1 MVKRIVGEADFS
13 SPRRPPKAPPLNPL
27 ERILLGAA
35 LHVPVY
41 GRRLRGLIAA
51 AEKGERL
58 ERKLNEPV
66 VPSPDEP
73 TLAFAPPGHFYS
85 PIPSPKEIEKHAARL
100 FDRSLKEIPGVDLA
114 IDGQLALVEEFAG
127 YYAEQPFTA
136 QPEEGRRFG
145 LRNGFFEY
153 SDALFLYGMMR
164 KAKPKRI
171 VEIGSGNSSA
181 CMLDVNERFFASAI
195 DLTFVEPYTK
205 SLRSKLKPGDEER
218 IAIVERPLETVG
230 LELFS
235 SLEPNDILFV
245 DCSHV
250 VKAGSD
256 AQYLF
261 AEILPAIKPGVI
273 VHVHDIFYPFE
284 YPREWIA
291 EGRYWNEAYVLRSF
305 LQFNDSFRILAWVHL
320 LWERFPERLFAAM
333 PLCRENC
340 GGSFWMVRT
349 K

>member
-1 MVKRIVGEADFS
+1 VERFDLLS
-13 SPRRPPKAPPLNPL
+13 DPQRSRSPARAAPLNAL
-27 ERILLGAA
+27 DRILLGAA

-41 GRRLRGLIAA
+41 GQRLRGLIAA
-51 AEKGERL
+51 GEHAQRL
-58 ERKLNEPV
+58 ERKLSEPV
-66 VPSPDEP
+66 APSPDEP

-85 PIPSPKEIEKHAARL
+85 PIPSPKEIERHAARL

-114 IDGQLALVEEFAG
+114 LDDQLALVQEFAG

-136 QPEEGRRFG
+136 QPENGRRFG

-153 SDALFLYGMMR
+153 SDAFFLYGMMR

-181 CMLDVNERFFASAI
+181 CMLDVNELFFENRI
-195 DLTFVEPYTK
+195 DLTFIEPYAD
-205 SLRSKLKPGDEER
+205 SLRSKFRPGDEER
-218 IAIVERPLETVG
+218 VTVVERPLETVAIDV
-230 LELFS
+230 FS
-235 SLEPNDILFV
+235 SLQPNDILFV

-261 AEILPAIKPGVI
+261 AEILPAVQPGVI

-305 LQFNDSFRILAWVHL
+305 LQFNSAFRILAWVHL
-320 LWERFPERLFAAM
+320 LWERFPEQLFAAM
-333 PLCRENC
+333 PQCRENC

-349 K
+349 R

>member
-1 MVKRIVGEADFS
+1 M
-13 SPRRPPKAPPLNPL
+13 
-27 ERILLGAA
+27 
-35 LHVPVY
+35 Y
-41 GRRLRGLIAA
+41 GKRLRGLISA
-51 AEKGERL
+51 AERGDRL

-85 PIPSPKEIEKHAARL
+85 PIPSPKEIEKHADRL
-100 FDRSLKEIPGVDLA
+100 FDRSLREIPGVDLR
-114 IDGQLALVEEFAG
+114 IDDQLALVDEFASF
-127 YYAEQPFTA
+127 YDEQPFTA
-136 QPEEGRRFG
+136 RPEEGRRFG

-153 SDALFLYGMMR
+153 SDAFFLYGMMR
-164 KAKPKRI
+164 KAKPRRI
-171 VEIGSGNSSA
+171 VEIGSGNSSV
-181 CMLDVNERFFASAI
+181 CMLDVNELFFENRI
-195 DLTFVEPYTK
+195 ELTFVEPYAQ
-205 SLRSKLKPGDEER
+205 SLKSKLKPGDEER
-218 IAIVERPLETVG
+218 VTIVERPLETVPVD
-230 LELFS
+230 LFA
-235 SLEPNDILFV
+235 SLEANDILFV

-261 AEILPAIKPGVI
+261 AEILPRVKPGVY

-284 YPREWIA
+284 YPQEWLA

-305 LQFNDSFRILAWVHL
+305 LQFNDVFRIVAWVHF

-333 PLCRENC
+333 PLCKENC